1 MKTVKI
7 SSKYQMVI
15 PQEVRENMDLKP
27 GQKIELIP
35 YRKVSVMCDFLKG
48 INPEY
53 DRKVHRL

>member
-1 MKTVKI
+1 
-7 SSKYQMVI
+7 MVI